1 MASITLKNIPA
12 DLHRELKKRAEENH
26 RSLNGEIIAALKSA
40 VGKTIRLDRQS
51 WKNPFVRPGLCFAA
65 RPLHKRSIGGNA
77 KDGCNSRAN
86 VICVDTNIIR
96 YRYMASPFSA
106 AADAAWAKDPDWI
119 VPILWR
125 SEFRNALAGSIRK
138 RSLTVEEA
146 SAIANLAE
154 ATLDRKEFTV
164 SSSAVLQLVSKSN
177 CSVYHCEFVALAHA
191 EGVQL
196 VTADRQTL
204 REFPEVGAARPPK

>member
-1 MASITLKNIPA
+1 M
-12 DLHRELKKRAEENH
+12 
-26 RSLNGEIIAALKSA
+26 
-40 VGKTIRLDRQS
+40 
-51 WKNPFVRPGLCFAA
+51 
-65 RPLHKRSIGGNA
+65 
-77 KDGCNSRAN
+77 
-86 VICVDTNIIR
+86 ICVDTNIIC

-154 ATLDRKEFTV
+154 AMLERKEFTI
-164 SSSAVLQLVSKSN
+164 STSAVLQLVSRSS
-177 CSVYHCEFVALAHA
+177 CSAYDCEFVALAHA
-191 EGVQL
+191 NGVRL
-196 VTADRQTL
+196 LTVDRQIL
-204 REFPEVGAARPPK
+204 HEFPGVAISLNKFVRN